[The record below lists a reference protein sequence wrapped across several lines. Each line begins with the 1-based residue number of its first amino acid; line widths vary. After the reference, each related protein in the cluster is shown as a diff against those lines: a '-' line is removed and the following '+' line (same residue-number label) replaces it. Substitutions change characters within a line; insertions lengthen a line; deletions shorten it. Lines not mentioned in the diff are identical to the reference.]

1 MEKLVIST
9 QDLFDECLD
18 IYEYN
23 LDALS
28 LHILF
33 FKKENG
39 NKKVFLSVIKKDLK
53 ENKINTYRNE
63 FFKVI
68 DSFMSDI
75 KKFKSITTFNIEG
88 IQVPLS
94 YCLDNKHVIKELDD
108 RKKIQIKKELIDIMF
123 LAERLMEEFKNE

>member
-23 LDALS
+23 IDALS

-39 NKKVFLSVIKKDLK
+39 IEEKITPQDALNLICDYFVKEGVIKTYKKGTAKFNPTHYWGSEDDEGYRCSCWNVSFNMTISENNLK
-53 ENKINTYRNE
+53 E
-63 FFKVI
+63 
-68 DSFMSDI
+68 SD
-75 KKFKSITTFNIEG
+75 
-88 IQVPLS
+88 
-94 YCLDNKHVIKELDD
+94 
-108 RKKIQIKKELIDIMF
+108 
-123 LAERLMEEFKNE
+123 

>member
-23 LDALS
+23 IDALS

-39 NKKVFLSVIKKDLK
+39 NKKVFLSIIKKDLK
-53 ENKINTYRNE
+53 A
-63 FFKVI
+63 VI
-68 DSFMSDI
+68 LLNFLISDI
-75 KKFKSITTFNIEG
+75 KLSITLKN
-88 IQVPLS
+88 S
-94 YCLDNKHVIKELDD
+94 
-108 RKKIQIKKELIDIMF
+108 F
-123 LAERLMEEFKNE
+123 L